1 MAFGPD
7 TNTLLQNVIAKL
19 DGIYR
24 LLEIQNRPLLEVAVK
39 RVATTK
45 ERRKAWIL
53 CDGQRKTEEI
63 ARLSGTALR
72 TVQQF
77 VQDAD
82 RSGLMDTSKRG
93 YPRRRY
99 DVIPGDWTVELQEVD
114 RALAPA
120 ESSPESAP
128 LPPSP

>member
-7 TNTLLQNVIAKL
+7 TNTLLQTVIAKL

-24 LLEIQNRPLLEVAVK
+24 LLEIQNRSLLEAAVRK
-39 RVATTK
+39 VATTK

-53 CDGQRKTEEI
+53 SDGQRKNEEI
-63 ARLSGTALR
+63 ARLSGAALR

-77 VQDAD
+77 VQDAE

-93 YPRRRY
+93 FPRRRY
-99 DVIPGDWTVELQEVD
+99 EVIPEEWTAELQEID
-114 RALAPA
+114 KALMPANASPDSAP
-120 ESSPESAP
+120 SSP
-128 LPPSP
+128 SP